1 MVIVMDCRVMND
13 LQKQKMANAIFSNKE
28 VLDQLNESSSLNEY
42 IEDDTEALRIINE
55 ARDGQ

>member
-1 MVIVMDCRVMND
+1 MDCRVMND